1 MVDTRESFLRPS
13 CCRDVP
19 GDVGRELLCDGDEVL
34 AADVAITR
42 SGDGQ
47 PSLRAHL
54 PAIPGVGTIYVRVE
68 AVVED
73 GHKGRLFVLL
83 FVLFVLIV
91 LSLSEQQAVGIDSGG
106 RR

>member
-68 AVVED
+68 AVC
-73 GHKGRLFVLL
+73 RIFVLL